1 MTLAVKKRA
10 SKARLTEIARKIDVQ
25 RRRAARPTLPVN
37 THAPVSKS
45 MAEKRKSLARKARQR
60 KAWDEE

>member
-1 MTLAVKKRA
+1 MKKRA
-10 SKARLTEIARKIDVQ
+10 SKVRLAEIEKKIDVQ

-45 MAEKRKSLARKARQR
+45 LAEKKKSLDRKARQR
-60 KAWDEE
+60 RVWDEE

>member
-1 MTLAVKKRA
+1 MKKRA
-10 SKARLTEIARKIDVQ
+10 SKARLVDITRKIDVQ

-45 MAEKRKSLARKARQR
+45 MAEKKKAEDRKARQR
-60 KAWDEE
+60 RSWDDD

>member
-1 MTLAVKKRA
+1 MKKRA
-10 SKARLTEIARKIDVQ
+10 AKARVTEIAQKIDIQ

-45 MAEKRKSLARKARQR
+45 IAEKRAALERKQRQARD
-60 KAWDEE
+60 WDED

>member
-1 MTLAVKKRA
+1 MKKRT
-10 SKARLTEIARKIDVQ
+10 SKARLADIKKKIDVQ

-45 MAEKRKSLARKARQR
+45 LVEKKKSADRKARQSR
-60 KAWDEE
+60 TWDED

>member
-1 MTLAVKKRA
+1 MKKRA
-10 SKARLTEIARKIDVQ
+10 SKTRLADLERKIEVQ

-45 MAEKRKSLARKARQR
+45 LAEKKKSLDRKARQQR
-60 KAWDEE
+60 DWDEG

>member
-1 MTLAVKKRA
+1 MKKRG
-10 SKARLTEIARKIDVQ
+10 SKARLTEIAKKIDVQ

-45 MAEKRKSLARKARQR
+45 LAEKKKSLDRKARQR
-60 KAWDEE
+60 RVWDED

>member
-1 MTLAVKKRA
+1 MKKRA
-10 SKARLTEIARKIDVQ
+10 SKTRLADLERKIEVQ

-45 MAEKRKSLARKARQR
+45 LAEKKKSLDRKARQQGD
-60 KAWDEE
+60 WDEG

>member
-1 MTLAVKKRA
+1 MKKRV
-10 SKARLTEIARKIDVQ
+10 SKARLADIERKIDIQ

-45 MAEKRKSLARKARQR
+45 LSEKKKSLDRKARQR
-60 KAWDEE
+60 RVWDED

>member
-1 MTLAVKKRA
+1 MKKRT
-10 SKARLTEIARKIDVQ
+10 SKARLAEIKQKIDVQ

-45 MAEKRKSLARKARQR
+45 LAEKKKSADRKARQSR
-60 KAWDEE
+60 TWSDD

>member
-1 MTLAVKKRA
+1 VKKRA
-10 SKARLTEIARKIDVQ
+10 SKARLADIERKIEVQ

-45 MAEKRKSLARKARQR
+45 LVQKKKSVERKARQR
-60 KAWDEE
+60 RAWDDD